1 MRVSPVLRAWDRP
14 LAEVDKK
21 SQINQASDPVSDV
34 VSSRLKWTV
43 AGTIVLLTAAMG
55 LKAWD
60 EHQRADANLLL
71 TLQAEAEALAGRV
84 GGRADTVETA
94 IRLVTDNHAS
104 RSAIAAA
111 TPGVD
116 AVMTLADAKQAPE
129 GSRLDAAA
137 TVAETLIQTKQRAG
151 LSELGDVVLVSGSGS
166 QAVIALAPA
175 GTWLPVMSN
184 GREVSLVSGGLRVVA
199 GDPAPRPANGL
210 RPIRQARF
218 EKGQGLQR
226 SALACSDITGGGIAV
241 CSTTRADVFT
251 RDDLVSLLI
260 FALLLAAPV
269 LAITGLLGRLS
280 KKQADTFV
288 EAARDEQADRIMA
301 TVMRSARAGYWEWT
315 PEQTSIFLSEASSEM
330 LDLEGMRTV
339 SLGAFLKQ
347 VHPEHQAR
355 VRHAIEKSREIGW
368 LQVAFVL
375 AKPPLRWIEMRGS
388 GSDTE
393 DGNLFGGILLDISDR
408 KQAEDRVKA
417 AERRLRSALEGFNGP
432 FALWDHRKRLL
443 YWNRAFATDFGL
455 TDTLRTGMTHETVTI
470 ARSGAIRAERP
481 SADDNQSTLI
491 GLQGGRWL
499 KLVERPS
506 PDGGLIT
513 IGIDVTENIGIEEE
527 LRRQKERMRKTM
539 LDLERSEGRAGE
551 LARKLTE
558 EKSRAEN
565 AANSKS
571 AFLANM
577 SHELRTPLNAI
588 NGFSEI
594 LAHELYGP
602 LGDPRYKGYAQ
613 DILASGQHLLDM
625 INDILDMAK
634 IEAGKMTINP
644 QPIDPVD
651 PVDAAVRM
659 IRRKASDKD
668 IEVVLDVQ
676 PGLPE
681 IDADHRAIR
690 QMVLNLVSNA
700 IKFTNAGG
708 KITVA
713 VQQYGPDIKVSVTDT
728 GIGIPAADLPRLS
741 RPFEQAAGSHDR
753 NYEGTGLGLAL
764 TKSFAEM
771 HGGEL
776 SLSSIEGEGTTV
788 SFTLPIA
795 GPGEAE
801 DESDDRDAA

>member
-1 MRVSPVLRAWDRP
+1 M
-14 LAEVDKK
+14 
-21 SQINQASDPVSDV
+21 
-34 VSSRLKWTV
+34 RLKWTV
-43 AGTIVLLTAAMG
+43 AGIVVLLAAAMG

-84 GGRADTVETA
+84 AGRADTVETA
-94 IRLVTDNHAS
+94 IRLVADSQAS
-104 RSAIAAA
+104 RSAIASA

-116 AVMTLADAKQAPE
+116 AVMSLSDAKQAPE

-137 TVAETLIQTKQRAG
+137 SVAETLIRNGQRAG
-151 LSELGDVVLVSGSGS
+151 LSELGDVVLVTGSGND
-166 QAVIALAPA
+166 AVIALAPA
-175 GTWLPVMSN
+175 GTWLPATSGGSQISLISN
-184 GREVSLVSGGLRVVA
+184 GLQMIA
-199 GDPAPRPANGL
+199 GNSEPRPANGIQ
-210 RPIRQARF
+210 PVRQVRF
-218 EKGQGLQR
+218 EKGRGFQR
-226 SALACSDITGGGIAV
+226 AAFACSDLAGGGLAV
-241 CSTTRADVFT
+241 CSARRADILT

-269 LAITGLLGRLS
+269 LAIAGLMGRLS
-280 KKQADTFV
+280 RKQADTIV

-315 PEQTSIFLSEASSEM
+315 PDQTAIFLSDASSE
-330 LDLEGMRTV
+330 LLGLEGMRTI
-339 SLGAFLKQ
+339 SLGNLLMQ
-347 VHPEHQAR
+347 VHPEHQKR
-355 VRHAIEKSREIGW
+355 VREAIEKSREIGW
-368 LQVAFVL
+368 LQISFVVAQ
-375 AKPPLRWIEMRGS
+375 PPLRWIEMRGS
-388 GSDTE
+388 GAETHE
-393 DGNLFGGILLDISDR
+393 GEMFGGIMLDITDR

-455 TDTLRTGMTHETVTI
+455 TDTLRPGMTHETVTI
-470 ARSGAIRAERP
+470 ARAGAVRAERT
-481 SADDNQSTLI
+481 SSDDKSTRLI

-513 IGIDVTENIGIEEE
+513 VGIDVTENIGNEEE
-527 LRRQKERMRKTM
+527 LRRQKERMRQTV

-551 LARKLTE
+551 LARKLSE
-558 EKSRAEN
+558 EKARAEN

-594 LAHELYGP
+594 LASELYGP
-602 LGDPRYKGYAQ
+602 LGDARYKGYAQ

-659 IRRKASDKD
+659 IRRKASDKE

-676 PGLPE
+676 PSLPE

-713 VQQYGPDIKVSVTDT
+713 IHQYGPDIKVSVTDT

-741 RPFEQAAGSHDR
+741 KPFEQAAGAHDR

-776 SLSSIEGEGTTV
+776 SISSIEGEGTTV

-795 GPGEAE
+795 GPGEMQ
-801 DESDDRDAA
+801 DETSDLDAA

>member
-1 MRVSPVLRAWDRP
+1 MGTFVAAKEGFSQKKQAADDVSA
-14 LAEVDKK
+14 A
-21 SQINQASDPVSDV
+21 

-43 AGTIVLLTAAMG
+43 AGTIFLLAMAMG

-60 EHQRADANLLL
+60 EHQRGDASLLR
-71 TLQAEAEALAGRV
+71 TLQAEAEAIAGRV
-84 GGRADTVETA
+84 EGRADTVETA
-94 IRLVTDNHAS
+94 IRLVSDSHAS

-116 AVMTLADAKQAPE
+116 AVMSLADARQAPE
-129 GSRLDAAA
+129 GSRLEAAAA
-137 TVAETLIQTKQRAG
+137 TTDVLIRAEQRAG
-151 LSELGDVVLVSGSGS
+151 LSEMGDVVLVSGKGRD
-166 QAVIALAPA
+166 AVMALAPA
-175 GTWLPVMSN
+175 GTWLPASGG
-184 GREVSLVSGGLRVVA
+184 GRQVSLVSGQLRVVA
-199 GDPAPRPANGL
+199 GDPVPRPASVLASMPSG
-210 RPIRQARF
+210 RF
-218 EKGQGLQR
+218 ISGDWVER
-226 SALACSDITGGGIAV
+226 TALACTPISGGGLAV
-241 CSTTRADVFT
+241 CASTRADLLT
-251 RDDLVSLLI
+251 IDDLVSLLI
-260 FALLLAAPV
+260 FGLLLAAPV
-269 LAITGLLGRLS
+269 LAITGLMGRLS
-280 KKQADTFV
+280 RQQTEGIV

-315 PEQTSIFLSEASSEM
+315 PDMASVFLSDASGELLGLS
-330 LDLEGMRTV
+330 GMCTLPV
-339 SLGAFLKQ
+339 SHLLQQ
-347 VHPEHQAR
+347 VHPDQRQR
-355 VRHAIEKSREIGW
+355 VREAIDKSRNTGW
-368 LQVAFVL
+368 LQASFVI
-375 AKPPLRWIEMRGS
+375 AGSSPLRWVEMRGS
-388 GSDTE
+388 TTE
-393 DGNLFGGILLDISDR
+393 TDSGAVFGGILLDVTER
-408 KQAEDRVKA
+408 KQAEDRMKA

-443 YWNRAFATDFGL
+443 YWNKAFASDFGL
-455 TDTLRTGMTHETVTI
+455 VDTLRAGMLHDTVTI
-470 ARSGAIRAERP
+470 ARAGAIRAER
-481 SADDNQSTLI
+481 QSSEDAQTTLI
-491 GLQGGRWL
+491 CLQSGRWL

-513 IGIDVTENIGIEEE
+513 VGIDVSENIGNEEE
-527 LRRQKERMRKTM
+527 LRRQKERMRRTV

-551 LARKLTE
+551 LARKLSE

-594 LAHELYGP
+594 LANELYGP
-602 LGDPRYKGYAQ
+602 LGDQRYKGYAQ

-668 IEVVLDVQ
+668 IEIVLDVQ

-700 IKFTNAGG
+700 IKFTNGGG
-708 KITVA
+708 KITVT
-713 VQQYGPDIKVSVTDT
+713 VQQHGPDIQVSVTDT
-728 GIGIPAADLPRLS
+728 GIGIPAEDLPRLT
-741 RPFEQAAGSHDR
+741 RPFEQATGSRDR

-771 HGGEL
+771 HGGHMTI
-776 SLSSIEGEGTTV
+776 SSIEGEGTTV
-788 SFTLPIA
+788 SFTLPIN
-795 GPGEAE
+795 GPEEAANDTE
-801 DESDDRDAA
+801 GDRHVA

>member
-1 MRVSPVLRAWDRP
+1 
-14 LAEVDKK
+14 
-21 SQINQASDPVSDV
+21 
-34 VSSRLKWTV
+34 
-43 AGTIVLLTAAMG
+43 MG

-60 EHQRADANLLL
+60 EHQRADENLLL
-71 TLQAEAEALAGRV
+71 TLQAQAEALAGRV
-84 GGRADTVETA
+84 AGRADTVETA
-94 IRLVTDNHAS
+94 IRLVADNHAS
-104 RSAIAAA
+104 RSAIAGA

-116 AVMTLADAKQAPE
+116 AVMSLSDARKAPA

-137 TVAETLIQTKQRAG
+137 SVAEKLLKNNQRAG
-151 LSELGDVVLVSGSGS
+151 LSELGDVVLVAGSGRD
-166 QAVIALAPA
+166 AVIALAPA
-175 GTWLPVMSN
+175 GTWLPATSQ
-184 GREVSLVSGGLRVVA
+184 GSQVSLVASGLQMVA
-199 GDPAPRPANGL
+199 GDPVPRPANGL
-210 RPIRQARF
+210 RPVQQARF
-218 EKGQGLQR
+218 EKGEGLQR
-226 SALACSDITGGGIAV
+226 SALACSALAGGGLAV
-241 CSTTRADVFT
+241 CSTTRADMLT

-269 LAITGLLGRLS
+269 LAITGLMGRLS
-280 KKQADTFV
+280 KQQADTMV

-301 TVMRSARAGYWEWT
+301 TVMHSARAGYWEWT
-315 PEQTSIFLSEASSEM
+315 TDLTSIFLSEASSEL
-330 LDLEGMRTV
+330 LDLEGTRTV
-339 SLGAFLKQ
+339 SFDDLLKQ
-347 VHPEHQAR
+347 VHPEHRKR
-355 VRHAIEKSREIGW
+355 VREAVEKSREIGW
-368 LQVAFVL
+368 LQVSFA
-375 AKPPLRWIEMRGS
+375 AAHPPLRWIELRGS
-388 GSDTE
+388 GTE
-393 DGNLFGGILLDISDR
+393 TDNGTLFGGIMLDITDR
-408 KQAEDRVKA
+408 KHAEDRVKA
-417 AERRLRSALEGFNGP
+417 AERRLRNALEGFNGP

-455 TDTLRTGMTHETVTI
+455 TDTLRPGMTHDTVTI
-470 ARSGAIRAERP
+470 ARAGAIRAERA
-481 SADDNQSTLI
+481 SEDDTQANLI

-513 IGIDVTENIGIEEE
+513 VGIDVTENISKEEE
-527 LRRQKERMRKTM
+527 LRRQKQRMRQTM
-539 LDLERSEGRAGE
+539 QDLERSQGLADE
-551 LARKLTE
+551 LTRKLTD

-565 AANSKS
+565 ASNSKS

-602 LGDPRYKGYAQ
+602 LGDQRYKGYAQ

-668 IEVVLDVQ
+668 IDVMLDVQ
-676 PGLPE
+676 PGLPQ

-708 KITVA
+708 KITVS
-713 VQQYGPDIKVSVTDT
+713 VQQRGPDIQVSVTDT
-728 GIGIPAADLPRLS
+728 GVGIPASDLPRLS
-741 RPFEQAAGSHDR
+741 QPFEQAAGAHDR
-753 NYEGTGLGLAL
+753 SYEGTGLGLAL

-771 HGGEL
+771 HGGEM

-788 SFTLPIA
+788 TFTLPIA
-795 GPGEAE
+795 GPGEMEE
-801 DESDDRDAA
+801 DGGRDAA

>member
-1 MRVSPVLRAWDRP
+1 MLPAKRAGDLP
-14 LAEVDKK
+14 LAETDRK
-21 SQINQASDPVSDV
+21 SQSKQAADPASEA
-34 VSSRLKWTV
+34 VSSRLKWTI
-43 AGTIVLLTAAMG
+43 AGTVALLALAMG

-60 EHQRADANLLL
+60 EHQRSDANLLL
-71 TLQAEAEALAGRV
+71 SLQAEAEALAGRV
-84 GGRADTVETA
+84 NGRADTVETA
-94 IRLVTDNHAS
+94 IRLVADNKAS

-116 AVMTLADAKQAPE
+116 AVMSLSDARQAPE

-137 TVAETLIQTKQRAG
+137 SVAEALIKSGQRAG
-151 LSELGDVVLVSGSGS
+151 LSELGDVVLVTGKGKG
-166 QAVIALAPA
+166 AVIALAPA
-175 GTWLPVMSN
+175 GTWLPAASKN
-184 GREVSLVSGGLRVVA
+184 SQISLVSDGLRIVA
-199 GDPAPRPANGL
+199 GDPEPRLANGL
-210 RPIRQARF
+210 RPMQQARF
-218 EKGQGLQR
+218 EKGRGLSR
-226 SALACSDITGGGIAV
+226 SALACSGIAGGGLAV
-241 CSTTRADVFT
+241 CSETEADLLT

-269 LAITGLLGRLS
+269 LAITGLMGRLS
-280 KKQADTFV
+280 KQQTDTIA

-301 TVMRSARAGYWEWT
+301 TVMRSAKAGYWEWT
-315 PEQTSIFLSEASSEM
+315 PEHGSLFLSEASSE
-330 LDLEGMRTV
+330 LLNLEGMRTV
-339 SLGAFLKQ
+339 SLGNLVKQ

-355 VRHAIEKSREIGW
+355 VREAIEKSREIGW
-368 LQVAFVL
+368 LQVNFAL
-375 AKPPLRWIEMRGS
+375 ARPPLRWIEMRGS
-388 GSDTE
+388 NTDT
-393 DGNLFGGILLDISDR
+393 DAGPLFGGIMLDITDR

-417 AERRLRSALEGFNGP
+417 AERRLRSALEGFSGP

-455 TDTLRTGMTHETVTI
+455 TDTLRTGMTHETVSI
-470 ARSGAIRAERP
+470 ARAGAIRAERP
-481 SADDNQSTLI
+481 SADDRQANLI
-491 GLQGGRWL
+491 CLQGGRWL

-513 IGIDVTENIGIEEE
+513 VGIDVTENISKEEE
-527 LRRQKERMRKTM
+527 LRRQKERMRKTVQ
-539 LDLERSEGRAGE
+539 DLERSEGRAGE
-551 LARKLTE
+551 LARKLSE

-602 LGDPRYKGYAQ
+602 LGDQRYKGYAQ

-644 QPIDPVD
+644 QPIDPID

-659 IRRKASDKD
+659 IRRKAADKD
-668 IEVVLDVQ
+668 IEIVLDVQ

-741 RPFEQAAGSHDR
+741 QPFEQATGSHDR

-776 SLSSIEGEGTTV
+776 TISSIEGEGTTV
-788 SFTLPIA
+788 AFTLPIA
-795 GPGEAE
+795 GPGEME
-801 DESDDRDAA
+801 DEADDRDAA